1 MVRIVYQIWYNNF
14 MSFFKAYDMRGTFGV
29 DFDLNTVYRVGLALP
44 RVIPGGKWLVGR
56 DGRLSSEAVCGALVA
71 GLTDAGV
78 EVTDIG
84 LATTPEIYFFT
95 GEDDFDGSVMVT
107 ASHNPPGD
115 NGMKVSRRGAK
126 SVSYKT
132 GLQEVEALVATLASR
147 TFDPSRKRP
156 QSDPGV
162 AEAYHTRYAAWQ
174 RERAS
179 QSNLDNLRL
188 AVDCSNGTT
197 ALFASKVFPSA
208 TILNDVIDGSFPGHA
223 PNPLDP
229 AARESL
235 ASLVRAKGLD
245 GGVIFDG
252 DGDRVIAVDE
262 TGAFVPCDS
271 LIPVV
276 AEETVPAGA
285 FRASHPTVLHDI
297 RSSRA
302 VIEVLREKG
311 FTPLMVPVGAA
322 LAKPILREKD
332 ALVGGELAGHFYF
345 KEFHFSDSGILG
357 ATRILAALAKAKAR
371 GMTFSSMMRPILS
384 RYANSG
390 ERNYRTDDKDGAIA
404 RIVKASA
411 AFGEVRG
418 QSDLDGL
425 RVEFA
430 DGWFNVRKSN
440 TEPFLRLIVEH
451 RSPETLQQWLR
462 ALEAALA

>member
-1 MVRIVYQIWYNNF
+1 
-14 MSFFKAYDMRGTFGV
+14 MSFFKAYDMRGTYGV
-29 DFDLNTVYRVGLALP
+29 DFDLDTVYRVGLALP
-44 RVIPGGKWLVGR
+44 RVIPGPKWLVGR
-56 DGRLSSEAVCGALVA
+56 DGRLSSEAVLTALVA
-71 GLTDAGV
+71 GLTDAGAA
-78 EVTDIG
+78 VTDIG

-95 GEDDFDGSVMVT
+95 GEDNFDGSVMVT

-147 TFDPSRKRP
+147 TFDPSRRKAKP
-156 QSDPGV
+156 DPDVAQS
-162 AEAYHTRYAAWQ
+162 YHTRYAAWQ
-174 RERAS
+174 RERAEKS
-179 QSNLDNLRL
+179 DIDDLRL

-197 ALFASKVFPSA
+197 ALFASNVFPSA
-208 TILNDVIDGSFPGHA
+208 LLINDVIDGAFPGHA

-229 AARESL
+229 AAREQL
-235 ASLVRAKGLD
+235 ASLVRDKGLD
-245 GGVIFDG
+245 GGIIFDG

-271 LIPVV
+271 LIPIV

-285 FRASHPTVLHDI
+285 FRISHPTVLHDI

-311 FTPLMVPVGAA
+311 FSPLMVPVGAA
-322 LAKPILREKD
+322 LAKPILRETG

-345 KEFHFSDSGILG
+345 QEFHFSDSGILG
-357 ATRILAALAKAKAR
+357 ATRILAALAKAKKR
-371 GMTFSSMMRPILS
+371 GETLSSLMRPILS

-390 ERNYRTDDKDGAIA
+390 ERNFRTNDKDGAIA
-404 RIVKASA
+404 RIIKASA
-411 AFGEVRG
+411 AFGEKRG

-425 RVEFA
+425 RVEFE

-451 RSPETLQQWLR
+451 RSPATLQTWLHT
-462 ALEAALA
+462 LEAAIV